1 MKKIKLILVIAIT
14 LFAVTSFAANKQ
26 TATILVNGNCDMC
39 KSRIETASKK
49 AGATNVFWNEK
60 SHQLKLEFD
69 ADKTSLTKIEECI
82 LKAGYDTEKLKAT
95 DKAYKSLPTCC
106 QYERE

>member
-1 MKKIKLILVIAIT
+1 MKILKLILVTTIT

-49 AGATNVFWNEK
+49 AGATNAFWNEK

-69 ADKTSLTKIEECI
+69 AEKTSITKIEECI
-82 LKAGYDTEKLKAT
+82 LKAGYDTENKKASDKSYNKLHA
-95 DKAYKSLPTCC
+95 CC
-106 QYERE
+106 QYER